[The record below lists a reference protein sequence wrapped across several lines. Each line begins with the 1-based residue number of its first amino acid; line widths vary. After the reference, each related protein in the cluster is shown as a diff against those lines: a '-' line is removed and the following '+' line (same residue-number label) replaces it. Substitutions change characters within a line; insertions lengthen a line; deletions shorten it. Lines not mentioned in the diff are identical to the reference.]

1 MYEFLTSL
9 ELRYVGLAR
18 CNIYKIVT
26 SRRLSNFSIVSH
38 PSSLR
43 TGVMWSNFLV
53 FVKMRAAKFCISC
66 NLWRLFF
73 DIPAQTVEQE
83 NSLLSTNEFKIVCRA
98 KTSKE
103 PNLLFTIYKNLNI
116 WILIIWHSIENK
128 EELSVDKWSL
138 NDMFESSIMAKSF
151 TCGTG
156 VSSTSTDTTSWH

>member
-9 ELRYVGLAR
+9 ELRYVGLAL

-73 DIPAQTVEQE
+73 DVPAQTVEQE
-83 NSLLSTNEFKIVCRA
+83 NSLLSTNEFKIVCS
-98 KTSKE
+98 TSREKRCRT
-103 PNLLFTIYKNLNI
+103 LL
-116 WILIIWHSIENK
+116 IWHSIENK
-128 EELSVDKWSL
+128 EELSLDIWSL
-138 NDMFESSIMAKSF
+138 NDMFESSVMAKSF

-156 VSSTSTDTTSWH
+156 VSSTSEDTTSWH

>member
-1 MYEFLTSL
+1 MYEFLTRL

-18 CNIYKIVT
+18 CNVFNIVT
-26 SRRLSNFSIVSH
+26 SRRPSNFSIVSH
-38 PSSLR
+38 PKFFKDWRYVVTL
-43 TGVMWSNFLV
+43 LV
-53 FVKMRAAKFCISC
+53 FVKMCAAKFCISC

-73 DIPAQTVEQE
+73 DVPAQTVEQE
-83 NSLLSTNEFKIVCRA
+83 NSLLSTNEFKIVCS
-98 KTSKE
+98 TSREKRCRT
-103 PNLLFTIYKNLNI
+103 LL
-116 WILIIWHSIENK
+116 IWHSIENK

>member
-43 TGVMWSNFLV
+43 TGVMWSNFPV
-53 FVKMRAAKFCISC
+53 FVKMRAAKFCISS

-73 DIPAQTVEQE
+73 DVPAQTVEQE
-83 NSLLSTNEFKIVCRA
+83 NSLLSTNEFKIVGSTSREKRCR
-98 KTSKE
+98 T
-103 PNLLFTIYKNLNI
+103 LL
-116 WILIIWHSIENK
+116 IWHSIENK
-128 EELSVDKWSL
+128 EELSLDIWSL

-156 VSSTSTDTTSWH
+156 VSSTSEDTTSWH